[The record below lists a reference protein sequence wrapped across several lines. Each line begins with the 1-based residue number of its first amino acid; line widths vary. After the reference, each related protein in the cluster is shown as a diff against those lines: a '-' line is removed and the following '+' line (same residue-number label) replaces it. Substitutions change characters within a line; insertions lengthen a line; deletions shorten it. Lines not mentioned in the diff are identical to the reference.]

1 MLKIVNN
8 KTNKIN
14 KLIKF
19 NLEEI
24 KNTISKISLVIN
36 PSI

>member
-24 KNTISKISLVIN
+24 KKHNIQNIVGN
-36 PSI
+36 